1 MGSGLHPDLLQSM
14 IGFDT
19 FSATDVL
26 AVATVGGFV
35 IDAANYQ
42 YTQSVDNK
50 QKDTCDKV
58 NELLNVP
65 SLGDTADD
73 EVNPPSGTY
82 AYCCGVAAKAEAIT
96 GLSGATIGPGVA
108 AAAASGM
115 LGTALTFDDFGTF
128 RGYVASAISK
138 LDQKIDE
145 IINVSVLS

>member
-26 AVATVGGFV
+26 AVATVGGYV

-58 NELLNVP
+58 NRMLSIAQFDGTV
-65 SLGDTADD
+65 DD
-73 EVNPPSGTY
+73 EINPPSGTY
-82 AYCCGVAAKAEAIT
+82 TLANVVGTDAVVT
-96 GLSGATIGPGVA
+96 GLSNDLTVTGDAGK
-108 AAAASGM
+108 
-115 LGTALTFDDFGTF
+115 AL
-128 RGYVASAISK
+128 
-138 LDQKIDE
+138 
-145 IINVSVLS
+145 